1 MTLDEPSLL
10 HQSSQDA
17 ATSTKPIQLRQ
28 HIRGFEGLPITILDL
43 SLDEDQ
49 ITYGVIIDPLKNQ
62 LAIAK
67 AYSGPDAWVH
77 IRQSGI
83 LSCKLIADLCFETP
97 TTALF
102 VLRL

>member
-1 MTLDEPSLL
+1 MTLDEASLL

-17 ATSTKPIQLRQ
+17 ATSTTPIVLRQ

-49 ITYGVIIDPLKNQ
+49 ISYGIILDPLRDQ

-67 AYSGPDAWVH
+67 AYSGPNAWVH
-77 IRQSGI
+77 IR
-83 LSCKLIADLCFETP
+83 
-97 TTALF
+97 
-102 VLRL
+102 